1 MRQSGT
7 YGTAIGAEMIGSQ
20 HRPVSFA
27 SGRVCA
33 VPGCGT
39 RLSIYN
45 SDPFCSIHAHISGR
59 LGPAVVQPPDS
70 QLGERAKR
78 CA

>member
-7 YGTAIGAEMIGSQ
+7 YGTAISAEMIGSQ

-33 VPGCGT
+33 VPGCAT

-59 LGPAVVQPPDS
+59 LAPALLQPAGS
-70 QLGERAKR
+70 KAGGRVKR